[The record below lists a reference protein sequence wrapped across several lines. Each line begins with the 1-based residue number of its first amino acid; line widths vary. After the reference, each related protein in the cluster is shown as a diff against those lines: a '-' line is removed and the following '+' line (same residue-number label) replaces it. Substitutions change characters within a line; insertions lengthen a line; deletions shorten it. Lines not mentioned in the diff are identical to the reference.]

1 MRCSQSIENAVKSKP
16 QTFSCK
22 KACAPP
28 ATVVHS
34 AINPGSLTIA
44 NSTKRVESEIEQSA
58 TRRRIAS
65 SIAINA
71 TPSIVIVVVIAI
83 VIIIVIVI
91 VIVVEVIMTAM
102 VSMKGNVVGN
112 VIEDA
117 LHCALDVVGLMLN
130 PFHTLRVGVLP
141 FLHFLIQKALGE
153 RVSVAAGCSLV
164 MGIAAAVYIAIPID
178 DVLIS

>member
-1 MRCSQSIENAVKSKP
+1 MQSEHRECGQIQTTDLFLQKSLR
-16 QTFSCK
+16 
-22 KACAPP
+22 
-28 ATVVHS
+28 S
-34 AINPGSLTIA
+34 AGHGRPLRHQSGVIDDRQFDITR
-44 NSTKRVESEIEQSA
+44 RVREQSA

-164 MGIAAAVYIAIPID
+164 MGIAAAVYIAVPID
-178 DVLIS
+178 DVFIS

>member
-1 MRCSQSIENAVKSKP
+1 M
-16 QTFSCK
+16 
-22 KACAPP
+22 
-28 ATVVHS
+28 
-34 AINPGSLTIA
+34 
-44 NSTKRVESEIEQSA
+44 SEIEQSA

-83 VIIIVIVI
+83 VIIIVI

-164 MGIAAAVYIAIPID
+164 MGIAAAAYIAIPID
-178 DVLIS
+178 DGSFPER